1 MRNTT
6 SNEDDEFLES
16 MDLVPKTLLERAAE
30 YIAGNFPP
38 EDVYEEQQLR
48 DWAIDNGFVEKEEE

>member
-1 MRNTT
+1 VRSTT
-6 SNEDDEFLES
+6 SNEDDEFLEN
-16 MDLVPKTLLERAAE
+16 MGLIPKDLLERAAE

-48 DWAIDNGFVEKEEE
+48 DWAVENGFKEIE